1 MTGMPT
7 EATTPTASKLDL
19 AQHDRPFA
27 DDGGGNLSDNLIE
40 ERFKV
45 LSEDKKQLF
54 AELGTEYERR
64 QFGSASDVFEW
75 RAYLGE
81 RLKTPDLA
89 DLFTKWKFFS
99 RPKLSGGINSIDF
112 KIFRD
117 CLAAANWKTAN
128 EEYDRVFDLMW
139 NSTSDYPT
147 IFLLKT
153 LNKHFLAVE
162 VNPRCL
168 TPRDPLQD
176 SLEDYEIIYSNMPN
190 ILGIRYHTD
199 GATKEMIIAPF
210 GSFLYFLRI
219 LRIVE

>member
-7 EATTPTASKLDL
+7 KATTPTASKLDSV
-19 AQHDRPFA
+19 QHDRPIA
-27 DDGGGNLSDNLIE
+27 GGNLSDNLVE
-40 ERFKV
+40 ERFKI
-45 LSEDKKQLF
+45 LSEDKKQIF
-54 AELGTEYERR
+54 TELGTEFERR
-64 QFGSASDVFEW
+64 QIGSASDILEW
-75 RAYLGE
+75 RAFVGK

-89 DLFTKWKFFS
+89 DLFTKWMFF
-99 RPKLSGGINSIDF
+99 RQPKLSDGINSTDF
-112 KIFRD
+112 KTLRD
-117 CLAAANWKTAN
+117 HLAATNWKTAN

-139 NSTSDYPT
+139 NSRSDYPA

-168 TPRDPLQD
+168 TPRDPLHN
-176 SLEDYEIIYSNMPN
+176 SLEAYDIIDTNLTN

-210 GSFLYFLRI
+210 GRFLYFLRI
-219 LRIVE
+219 FRIVE